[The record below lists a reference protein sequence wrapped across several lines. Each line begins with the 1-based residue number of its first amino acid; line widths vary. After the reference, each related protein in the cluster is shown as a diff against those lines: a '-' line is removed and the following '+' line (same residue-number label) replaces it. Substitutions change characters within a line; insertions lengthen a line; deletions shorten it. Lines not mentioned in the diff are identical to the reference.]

1 MPDPTIYFTR
11 EEFAERQARVRAAL
25 SEKGL
30 DGMIL
35 FKIED
40 MYWLCGLDTQGF
52 VIFHAMYIGVN
63 GELTHITRSADVPSI
78 EYSSVCEDVHLWVDS
93 LENSPFNAVREV
105 LERFNLK
112 GKRVGV
118 QHDTFGL
125 TSKMGRDLATAIA
138 GYCELVDMSDLI
150 RLMRVVKSPQELEYV
165 RQAGKIIDNCLAKG
179 IELTQP
185 GAYEGDIIAEM
196 DGVILRSDGE
206 SAASDSPFGSG
217 KKSML
222 VRYATGRGTIG
233 QNDQITYEIGC
244 GYRHY
249 HAANMVVALTGP
261 KIDDRHRRMHEACL
275 DALTS
280 VQAALRPGNTLGEVF
295 KAHAD
300 ALTRHGYR
308 HALLNACGYT
318 MGATWPPSWM
328 EHPMIVADSPVVLEP
343 NMTFFTHMILVDRES
358 RLNMSLGEQSI
369 IHEDGIEVISHVPHE
384 LVVK

>member
-1 MPDPTIYFTR
+1 MPEPNIHFTR
-11 EEFAERQARVRAAL
+11 EEFADRQARVRAAL
-25 SEKGL
+25 SDNGL
-30 DGMIL
+30 DGMLL

-78 EYSSVCEDVHLWVDS
+78 EYSSICDDVHLWVDS
-93 LENSPFNAVREV
+93 LENSPFNSVREV

-112 GKRVGV
+112 GKRIGV
-118 QHDTFGL
+118 QRDTFGL
-125 TSKMGRDLATAIA
+125 TSKMGQDLDAAV
-138 GYCELVDMSDLI
+138 GDYCELVDMSDLI
-150 RLMRVVKSPQELEYV
+150 RLMRVVKSPQELEYL
-165 RQAGKIIDNCLAKG
+165 RQAGKIIDRSLAKG

-185 GAYEGDIIAEM
+185 GAFEGDIIAEM
-196 DGVILRSDGE
+196 DSVIFRSDGE
-206 SAASDSPFGSG
+206 SPAGGWPLGSG
-217 KKSML
+217 KKAML

-233 QNDQITYEIGC
+233 ENDQITYEIGC
-244 GYRHY
+244 GFRHY
-249 HAANMVVALTGP
+249 HAANMVVVLTGP

-280 VQAALRPGNTLGEVF
+280 VQAALRPGNTVGEVF

-300 ALTRHGYR
+300 AFTRHGYG

-318 MGATWPPSWM
+318 MGATWSPSWM
-328 EHPMIVADSPVVLEP
+328 EHPMIVADSPMVLEA

-358 RLNMSLGEQSI
+358 RLTMSLGEQSI
-369 IHEDGIEVISHVPHE
+369 IHEDGVEVITHVPHE
-384 LVVK
+384 LVIK

>member
-1 MPDPTIYFTR
+1 MPEPNIYFTR

-25 SEKGL
+25 SDKGL
-30 DGMIL
+30 EGMLL

-63 GELTHITRSADVPSI
+63 GELTHISRSADVPSI
-78 EYSSVCEDVHLWVDS
+78 EYSSICDDIHPWVDS
-93 LENSPFNAVREV
+93 LENSPFTAVREV
-105 LERFNLK
+105 LERFKLK

-118 QHDTFGL
+118 QRDTFGL
-125 TSKMGRDLATAIA
+125 TSKMGRDLDAAVA
-138 GYCELVDMSDLI
+138 DYCELVDMSDLI

-165 RQAGKIIDNCLAKG
+165 RQAGKIIDSCLAKG

-185 GAYEGDIIAEM
+185 GAFEGDIVAEM
-196 DGVILRSDGE
+196 DGVILRADGE
-206 SAASDSPFGSG
+206 SVASDWPLGSG

-222 VRYATGRGTIG
+222 VRYAMGRGTVG
-233 QNDQITYEIGC
+233 ENDQITYEIGC
-244 GYRHY
+244 GFRHY
-249 HAANMVVALTGP
+249 HAANIVVVLTGP
-261 KIDDRHRRMHEACL
+261 KVDDRHRRMHEACL

-280 VQAALRPGNTLGEVF
+280 VQAALRPGNTVGEVF
-295 KAHAD
+295 DAHAR
-300 ALTRHGYR
+300 ALTKHGYG

-328 EHPMIVADSPVVLEP
+328 EHPMIVADSPIVLEK

-358 RLNMSLGEQSI
+358 RLNMSLGEQAI
-369 IHEDGIEVISHVPHE
+369 IHENGIEIISHVPHE